1 MANVARG
8 RFFKRDGNPI
18 TRRLKIERLTANTS
32 VVLPAYSA
40 LRRIYFFN
48 HTANAVTGG
57 IRIGTSAAGTQV
69 VTAQAIAANALV
81 EITPTINALGQVDS
95 TLYIETVTAWN
106 NAAVSIVISY
116 EEVDPR
122 L

>member
-8 RFFKRDGNPI
+8 RFFERDGSPI
-18 TRRLKIERLTANTS
+18 HRRIKVKRATANTS
-32 VVLPAYSA
+32 VTLPAYGA
-40 LRRIYFFN
+40 LRRVYFFN

-57 IRIGTSAAGTQV
+57 IRIGTSAGGTQV

-81 EITPTINALGQVDS
+81 EITPTINALAQVDG
-95 TLYIETVTAWN
+95 TLYVEAVTSWN
-106 NAAVSIVISY
+106 SAQVSVVIMY